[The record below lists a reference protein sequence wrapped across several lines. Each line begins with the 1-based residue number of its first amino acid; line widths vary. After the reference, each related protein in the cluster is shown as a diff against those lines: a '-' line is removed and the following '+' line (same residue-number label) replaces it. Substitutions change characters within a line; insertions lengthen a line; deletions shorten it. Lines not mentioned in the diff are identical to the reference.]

1 MAEPLVPLPTASK
14 TALLCRTRQ
23 DYISAMLAYDEVLRK
38 DPFNHREM
46 KKLVACHEAMLA
58 ADHAAEVEKQS
69 TTMASLDAERQEL
82 PDLPDLAPESDPH
95 QLAQK
100 P

>member
-1 MAEPLVPLPTASK
+1 
-14 TALLCRTRQ
+14 
-23 DYISAMLAYDEVLRK
+23 MLAYDEVLRK
-38 DPFNHREM
+38 DPFNHKEM

-58 ADHAAEVEKQS
+58 QERSEEAAKQS
-69 TTMASLDAERQEL
+69 VAMASLAASREEL